1 MNTPAAVEMAATE
14 YRTVAGARHAV
25 PLTFRGAWYYWLPPA
40 LLALGLTYLFLN
52 PFIGDWDGLDYTVL
66 AVRGY
71 PSSMGLGRSLFVFF
85 NHALFRIAHSFF
97 GVPASEAY
105 LIFKYAVVISCP
117 LAVIACWVL
126 ARDLTKSV
134 HAATMA
140 ALLVAVSP
148 VFILYSGQVMT
159 DVPSVLLVAVALTVY
174 WRGVQGR
181 SLWLMLA
188 GAAIL
193 GAGVNVR
200 ETTAFHATWLVAAPF
215 AAGWKLK
222 RRELVLIA
230 AAVAVFIIIAFG
242 GFALWYFFDPIY
254 RMAWHT
260 WLASM
265 HEEAA
270 RHPVQLSNT
279 LPFLVFFFV
288 TAPLVFVAL
297 PVAAWKEWRAHRF
310 SPLLTCAAVGLL
322 SNFLLIFNYSTT
334 INWRYFLTG
343 LPALAPLVGSY
354 FVQHETE
361 RTGSARRGFVIAV
374 AGPLLITGL
383 MVLLVRP
390 KSSDHF
396 NKLALAKDYQS
407 RLALLPPDA
416 VVVAGSQTVAV
427 TYWQGIGMGQ
437 WLAIGIGGGWPGER
451 LPSVIEEHL
460 KAGRRVFF
468 DADPRWWQPCGWR
481 AAELP
486 EIIKLESRFSFKR
499 VSETIFEIKPLGD
512 PTAQDKPG
520 LQKLLPENRPEE
532 VKKCFYVGKT

>member
-1 MNTPAAVEMAATE
+1 MNTPAAVKMAATE
-14 YRTVAGARHAV
+14 YKPVSGARHAV

-40 LLALGLTYLFLN
+40 LLALGLTCLFIN

-85 NHALFRIAHSFF
+85 NHALFRLGHAFL

-105 LIFKYAVVISCP
+105 LIFKYAVVISSP
-117 LAVIACWVL
+117 FAVIACWVL
-126 ARDLTKSV
+126 ARDLTRSV
-134 HAATMA
+134 HAATMTA
-140 ALLVAVSP
+140 VLVAVSP

-174 WRGVQGR
+174 WRGVQR
-181 SLWLMLA
+181 RTLWLMLA
-188 GAAIL
+188 GAIVL

-230 AAVAVFIIIAFG
+230 TAVAVFTIIAFG
-242 GFALWYFFDPIY
+242 GFALWYVSDPIY
-254 RMAWHT
+254 RMSWHS

-265 HEEAA
+265 HEESA
-270 RHPVQLSNT
+270 RHPVQLSNA
-279 LPFLVFFFV
+279 LPFLVFFFL
-288 TAPLVFVAL
+288 TGPLIFVAL
-297 PVAAWKEWRAHRF
+297 PIAAWKEWRAHRL

-343 LPALAPLVGSY
+343 LPALAPLAGSY

-361 RTGSARRGFVIAV
+361 RTGSARRGFVIAL

-383 MVLLVRP
+383 LVVLVRHH
-390 KSSDHF
+390 SSAHL
-396 NKLALAKDYQS
+396 NKLALTKEYQS

-416 VVVAGSQTVAV
+416 VVMAGSQTVAV
-427 TYWQGIGMGQ
+427 
-437 WLAIGIGGGWPGER
+437 
-451 LPSVIEEHL
+451 
-460 KAGRRVFF
+460 
-468 DADPRWWQPCGWR
+468 
-481 AAELP
+481 
-486 EIIKLESRFSFKR
+486 
-499 VSETIFEIKPLGD
+499 
-512 PTAQDKPG
+512 
-520 LQKLLPENRPEE
+520 
-532 VKKCFYVGKT
+532 